1 MPDHPVV
8 RVDLL
13 GPLRLTVSGAAIDV
27 PGPKRRAV
35 LALLAAAEG
44 RSVPVDDLLDALW
57 PAEVPSSARAS
68 LHSHVSRVRRHL
80 GAAAGRLQ
88 AQPLAY
94 RLDLGPDG
102 TDIARARSL
111 LAASARVAGAE
122 RLRAAAE
129 ARDLWRGEP
138 LAEFADVPRL
148 AALAVALHD
157 LRRTVE
163 HEYAAALLDA
173 GDAAGAAEAA
183 GRLAAAEPLAEPA
196 VVLLVRALHALG
208 RSAEALQAAYA
219 FRRRLVSEAGLDP
232 SGELALV
239 EREVAGAARSRP
251 GAVRPSADRL
261 RGRDSE
267 LAALHRLLAAE
278 RVVTVLGPGG
288 VGKTRVATEVASRV
302 DPSTALLLA
311 PVTDPGAVPHALA
324 AALDLRVTH
333 GDVLAACALLLGAGP
348 HLLLVDN
355 CEHLLDAARQLV
367 ATLVAHCPELT
378 VLTTSREPL
387 GLPVEQRLRIGPLG
401 VAEDDRPEE
410 VAAAPAVAL
419 FVDRA
424 RRARPDFVP
433 TPGDMLSIAAIVRGL
448 DGLPLAIELAAGRL
462 SSLDLGGL
470 HARLDRSLDLLRD
483 GRQVSLRQT
492 IDWSYRLL
500 PAGEQRLLRHLA
512 TFPDGVDLETAE
524 RLAAA
529 LDASADPAV
538 AVAHLVDASMVEV
551 APGVPP
557 RYRMLDT
564 VRSFAQDERLAHG
577 EDHDAGERFL
587 SWALELA
594 AWIDATVDTDDEV
607 RVDAILR
614 RELGNLRAAWIRLRA
629 ESRLDEAVRLVQG
642 IYDAAGWRDLTEA
655 WEWSL
660 ELADDPGIE
669 SHDLASSL
677 LGIAAATA
685 WGRADLDR
693 AESLARRGLAPAGPG
708 AWRCHAALCLVALSR
723 GQLAA
728 AVEYGERAAA
738 QSDRPDQSLG
748 VAALAAAYAGDFDAA
763 ARLCARFAA
772 VVSSPTL
779 RAFHAYVVAEI
790 AAAQNRPDVAELRY
804 SEALKLARS
813 SGSSFVAGIAGV
825 GLLSLHARTGRVTEA
840 LRGYADLLDYW
851 ERTGGWVQQW
861 TTLRNLAR
869 LLEQLGDEATAE
881 WLDAAADSA
890 PDAPPAQHRAQPRP
904 DTPVG
909 VPDAASTSRA
919 TVLDVARRA
928 ITRHSAVVAPPNQ
941 GRTGGCPTE

>member
-13 GPLRLTVSGAAIDV
+13 GPLRLTVSGAAVDI

-57 PAEVPSSARAS
+57 PAEVPPSARAS

-80 GAAAGRLQ
+80 GAAAGRLE
-88 AQPLAY
+88 AQPQAY

-111 LAASARVAGAE
+111 LAASATVAGAD
-122 RLRAAAE
+122 RLRAVAE
-129 ARDLWRGEP
+129 AQNLWRGEP
-138 LAEFADVPRL
+138 LAEFADVSPL

-173 GDAAGAAEAA
+173 GDAAGAVEAA

-208 RSAEALQAAYA
+208 RSAEALQAAYV
-219 FRRRLVSEAGLDP
+219 FRRRLVSEAGLDA
-232 SGELALV
+232 SDELTHV
-239 EREVAGAARSRP
+239 EREVAGAARTRP
-251 GAVRPSADRL
+251 GAVPPPADRL
-261 RGRDSE
+261 RRRDSE
-267 LAALHRLLAAE
+267 LAALHRLLATE

-288 VGKTRVATEVASRV
+288 VGKTRLATEVASRV

-324 AALDLRVTH
+324 AALDLRVAH

-355 CEHLLDAARQLV
+355 CEHLRDAARQLV
-367 ATLVAHCPELT
+367 ATLVVRCPELT

-401 VAEDDRPEE
+401 VAEGDRPEE
-410 VAAAPAVAL
+410 VAAAPAVGL

-424 RRARPDFVP
+424 RRTRPDFVP
-433 TPGDMLSIAAIVRGL
+433 TPGDMQSISAIVRGL

-462 SSLDLGGL
+462 SSLDLRDL
-470 HARLDRSLDLLRD
+470 EARLDRSLDLLRD

-500 PAGEQRLLRHLA
+500 PAGEQRLLRQLA
-512 TFPDGVDLETAE
+512 VFPDGVDLETAE

-529 LDASADPAV
+529 LDASSDPAA
-538 AVAHLVDASMVEV
+538 AVAHLVDASMVDL
-551 APGVPP
+551 APGAPP

-564 VRSFAQDERLAHG
+564 VRSFAQDERLARG
-577 EDHDAGERFL
+577 EDHVAGERFV
-587 SWALELA
+587 SWALDLA
-594 AWIDATVDTDDEV
+594 AWVDGTVDTDDEV

-629 ESRLDEAVRLVQG
+629 EARLDEAVRLVQG
-642 IYDAAGWRDLTEA
+642 IHDAAGWRDLTEA

-669 SHDLASSL
+669 GHDLASSL
-677 LGIAAATA
+677 LGIAAGSA
-685 WGRADLDR
+685 WGRAELDR
-693 AESLARRGLAPAGPG
+693 AESLARRGLARAGAG
-708 AWRCHAALCLVALSR
+708 AWRCDAALCLVALSR

-763 ARLCARFAA
+763 ARLCDQFAA
-772 VVSSPTL
+772 VVRFPTL

-790 AAAQNRPDVAELRY
+790 AAAQDRTQVAGLRY
-804 SEALKLARS
+804 SEAIMLARS

-825 GLLSLHARTGRVTEA
+825 GLVSLQARTGRVAEA
-840 LRGYADLLDYW
+840 LQGYADLLNYW

-861 TTLRNLAR
+861 TTLRNLAG
-869 LLEQLGDEATAE
+869 LLEQLGDAATAA
-881 WLDAAADSA
+881 WLDAAANSA
-890 PDAPPAQHRAQPRP
+890 PDAPPAERRTRPRP
-904 DTPVG
+904 GDP
-909 VPDAASTSRA
+909 AAMPNAITTSRA
-919 TVLDVARRA
+919 GVLEVARRA
-928 ITRHSAVVAPPNQ
+928 ITRHLAEPAPP
-941 GRTGGCPTE
+941 RPTGTARP